1 MGTEFAQFH
10 TATVIAGSIGRT
22 LIIPLSHQLK
32 LSRVQRLA
40 MTKYL
45 RKIDGVREVHFNDT
59 YVRVIFIG
67 NRMYTRALYRIV
79 TDLLLLAEAV
89 PANAFDGLPVEI
101 RTVNPTAGVLTEMA
115 ALVA

>member
-1 MGTEFAQFH
+1 METEFAQFH
-10 TATVIAGSIGRT
+10 TATVVTGSIGRT
-22 LIIPLSHQLK
+22 LIIPLSHQLN

-40 MTKYL
+40 MRKYL
-45 RKIDGVREVHFNDT
+45 CRIEGVRIVHITDT
-59 YVRVIFIG
+59 YVRVIFVG

-89 PANAFDGLPVEI
+89 PANAFDELPVEI